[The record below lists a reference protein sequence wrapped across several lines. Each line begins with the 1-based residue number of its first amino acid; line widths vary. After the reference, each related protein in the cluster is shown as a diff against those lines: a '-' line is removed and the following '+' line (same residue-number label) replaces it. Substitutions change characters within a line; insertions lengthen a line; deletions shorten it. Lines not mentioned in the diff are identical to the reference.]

1 LGLRFEHEG
10 PAVERFYR
18 TSDGFDPTAVNA
30 ISAAAAAA
38 YAKAP
43 IPQVPASQF
52 RALGGLTFSGPNSTG
67 AYNTDSYIFSPRVG
81 LAWAPRFLGRGTTV
95 LRGGF
100 GVFVAP
106 IGIANTTSVNQ
117 QGFSQTT
124 QETITN
130 NNYLSPA
137 TTLADP
143 FPSGI
148 QFPAGG
154 VLGPS
159 TFLGQQVKFFAPNMR
174 NSYSTRWNFGVQRQL
189 PGQFVLEVAYIG
201 NHAVH
206 LLVSD
211 SNLNILPRQYL
222 SPALARDNNV
232 VNFLS
237 GTVANPFQ
245 GLLPNSSSLNGATV
259 ALSQLL
265 LPFPQ
270 FPSGSGVDMQN
281 TPSGESYFNSLNVRL
296 QKRFTHGVT
305 LIENF
310 MYSSFIDRT
319 ARLNDSDPALE
330 KRVAADSRPLRETL
344 AMSWDLPVGHG
355 RHWRP
360 LSPLL
365 NGVVGDWSVN
375 GALSLQSGPPLSW
388 GNVFY
393 YGGPINFQ
401 PHDPNGPTFDTTR
414 FVTASSL
421 QPSDNIRYFDTM
433 FNNLRRDPT
442 KNLDAS
448 VLKRIG
454 LGERRYMQ
462 LRFEFFN
469 ITNRVTFSAPQ
480 LSPTN
485 SAFGVISSQ
494 ANNPRKIQLAA
505 RVVW

>member
-1 LGLRFEHEG
+1 
-10 PAVERFYR
+10 
-18 TSDGFDPTAVNA
+18 
-30 ISAAAAAA
+30 
-38 YAKAP
+38 
-43 IPQVPASQF
+43 
-52 RALGGLTFSGPNSTG
+52 
-67 AYNTDSYIFSPRVG
+67 
-81 LAWAPRFLGRGTTV
+81 
-95 LRGGF
+95 
-100 GVFVAP
+100 
-106 IGIANTTSVNQ
+106 
-117 QGFSQTT
+117 
-124 QETITN
+124 
-130 NNYLSPA
+130 
-137 TTLADP
+137 
-143 FPSGI
+143 
-148 QFPAGG
+148 
-154 VLGPS
+154 
-159 TFLGQQVKFFAPNMR
+159 
-174 NSYSTRWNFGVQRQL
+174 
-189 PGQFVLEVAYIG
+189 
-201 NHAVH
+201 
-206 LLVSD
+206 
-211 SNLNILPRQYL
+211 
-222 SPALARDNNV
+222 V

-237 GTVANPFQ
+237 STVANPFQ
-245 GLLPNSSSLNGATV
+245 GLLPNSGSLNGATI

-270 FPSGSGVDMQN
+270 FPLGSGVDMQN
-281 TPSGESYFNSLNVRL
+281 APSGESYFNSLNVRL

-310 MYSSFIDRT
+310 TYSSFIDRT
-319 ARLNDSDPALE
+319 TRLNDSDPALE

-344 AMSWDLPVGHG
+344 AASWDLPVGHS
-355 RHWRP
+355 RHRRV
-360 LSPLL
+360 SPRLL

-393 YGGPINFQ
+393 DGGPIHFR
-401 PHDPNGPTFDTTR
+401 PHDPNGPTFDTAR

-421 QPSDNIRYFDTM
+421 QPADNVRHFDTT

-469 ITNRVTFSAPQ
+469 ISNRVTFSAPQ

-505 RVVW
+505 RLVW